1 MADIQKYQ
9 KPQLATLREEKKL
22 KDYEDIERLTVAE
35 TIVSNLLDLIGV
47 SNKSNEE
54 HHIALVGYLMKNEYE
69 FTPREIMK
77 AYDLSLRGKLGIDL
91 FQQLN
96 TLQYNKVM
104 NAFRTYRN
112 KSLKN
117 YNLNLQKIKIESEMI
132 RATDE
137 EKKEII
143 QKAVIE
149 QFFLSNNDEPL
160 DEYRFWLYNY
170 MFERG
175 IITEQDKKTTWKTEW
190 KKENVFQEKKSKHI
204 RLKKDAIQKKVILK
218 VKEILITK
226 AFKKFDEVEKLF
238 DELNKN
244 N

>member
-1 MADIQKYQ
+1 MSNIEKYQ

-22 KDYEDIERLTVAE
+22 KDYEDVERLTVAE

-117 YNLNLQKIKIESEMI
+117 YNLNLQKQKIESKMI
-132 RATDE
+132 RATEE

-143 QKAVIE
+143 QKALIE

-160 DEYRFWLYNY
+160 DEHRFWIFDYL
-170 MFERG
+170 FERG
-175 IITEQDKKTTWKTEW
+175 LISEEDKKITWKIEW
-190 KKENVFQEKKSKHI
+190 KKEEVFQKKKSKHI
-204 RLKKDAIQKKVILK
+204 RLKKDAMQKKIILK
-218 VKEILITK
+218 VKEILITN
-226 AFKKFDEVEKLF
+226 AFKKFDEIESLF
-238 DELNKN
+238 DELNR
-244 N
+244 